1 MKKNFVYLVAALATT
16 SLAITSCGND
26 ADQPV
31 ASVSAPT
38 KINLSASLGS
48 SIKSMTRAENGLQS
62 ESMDFTNVG
71 IYVYDE
77 GYLEA
82 SDEYTGYANKTVKE
96 FAAGENGQYTLTPN
110 DSLYFPLNQDKSI
123 DVYLYAPYTASPDL
137 DTSDGKMEMTVSVLG
152 DQNSNK
158 DYIASDFLWGKTT
171 AAYNKDGKVNVTL
184 NHAHSK
190 LVFKV
195 LASEGYSLG
204 KVTNISLAGITKKT
218 VVNIADGS
226 CKAST
231 KSSDRG
237 GIVVAEVDDPND
249 ANKVAAFMAKFDKN
263 SQGVACV
270 IPAQTGVSAS
280 KITIEMDGKTATASL
295 KDAVFQPGYQYT
307 YTLTVVGTQIH
318 PVCTITPWNDGGTTN
333 IDITNWE

>member
-26 ADQPV
+26 ADQPNT
-31 ASVSAPT
+31 SVSAP
-38 KINLSASLGS
+38 KEINLTASLGAS
-48 SIKSMTRAENGLQS
+48 VKNKTRAESGLQS
-62 ESMDFTNVG
+62 ESIDFTNVG

-82 SDEYTGYANKTVKE
+82 SDDYTGYENATVKSFTFTE
-96 FAAGENGQYTLTPN
+96 DEKFQLTPN
-110 DSLYFPLNQDKSI
+110 DVMYFPLNQEKKI
-123 DVYLYAPYTASPDL
+123 DVYLYAPYAEAPSL
-137 DTSDGKMEMTVSVLG
+137 DTSAGKMEMTVSVSS
-152 DQNSNK
+152 DQNANE
-158 DYIASDFLWGKTT
+158 DYIASDFLYGKTT
-171 AAYNKDGKVNVTL
+171 AAYNADGKVDVTL

-218 VVNIADGS
+218 VINIGTGD
-226 CKAST
+226 CKPST

-237 GIVVAEVDDPND
+237 GIVVAEPASESDDD
-249 ANKVAAFMAKFDKN
+249 IAAFKEKIGKDG
-263 SQGVACV
+263 GVACI

-280 KITIEMDGKTATASL
+280 KITIEMDGKTAYASL
-295 KDAVFQPGYQYT
+295 KDVKFEPGNMYT
-307 YTLTVVGTQIH
+307 YTLTVVGTQII
-318 PVCTITPWNDGGTTN
+318 PRLTITPWVENAATN